1 MAGRGAMGADAHR
14 AAALRPARR
23 DALRTARFLGLSL
36 AVAAVIALFATAV
49 LAAESAKKPPVPPGA
64 DPGGVLVALIGEGV
78 DYIKPEIARRL
89 ARDGEGE
96 IIGWDFVDG
105 DRRPYRADVS
115 AKGRFEALCVEFCTQ
130 TRIANVILN
139 VASKARLVVLR
150 TDIRASING
159 SHLDLAARAIGM
171 AVQTGARVSLLDV
184 QTGDQ
189 YFKLLSS
196 AAKQFPEVLFVL
208 SRTSDLD
215 LPLKE
220 WLSQPTGNIVVV
232 RAFNLGC
239 QTESPDIAITEQTY
253 VDIAAT
259 VDCVPN
265 GHHRNSWIES
275 EPSEIAAAQVIGLA
289 ARIAATE
296 PKLTGAELK
305 ARIIALAKPFPE
317 GVKKVA
323 RYGWIEDPSAQYVG
337 K

>member
-1 MAGRGAMGADAHR
+1 M
-14 AAALRPARR
+14 
-23 DALRTARFLGLSL
+23 
-36 AVAAVIALFATAV
+36 
-49 LAAESAKKPPVPPGA
+49 
-64 DPGGVLVALIGEGV
+64 
-78 DYIKPEIARRL
+78 
-89 ARDGEGE
+89 
-96 IIGWDFVDG
+96 
-105 DRRPYRADVS
+105 
-115 AKGRFEALCVEFCTQ
+115 
-130 TRIANVILN
+130 
-139 VASKARLVVLR
+139 
-150 TDIRASING
+150 
-159 SHLDLAARAIGM
+159 
-171 AVQTGARVSLLDV
+171 
-184 QTGDQ
+184 
-189 YFKLLSS
+189 LSS

-239 QTESPDIAITEQTY
+239 QTESPDIAINEQTY